1 MPRIEIDI
9 PATLPF
15 RCELDVLIGHINS
28 GNHLGNDAVI
38 GLLNEARFRFLAH
51 CGYQRGASESVKLI
65 NADLAVSY
73 KSEAHYGERIAIE
86 VGISEYLKYGADFV
100 YRITELAS
108 GRLIAVAKTAML
120 LFDYDNKKLV
130 PASAEFHRCLQ
141 QGCRQ

>member
-9 PATLPF
+9 PASLPF

-38 GLLNEARFRFLAH
+38 ALLNEARFRFLDH
-51 CGYQRGASESVKLI
+51 CGYRRGTNDSVQLI

-86 VGISEYLKYGADFV
+86 VGVGECLKYGADFI
-100 YRITELAS
+100 YRISDVAS
-108 GRLIAVAKTAML
+108 GRLVAVAKTAML

-130 PASAEFHRCLQ
+130 PATAEFHRRLQ
-141 QGCRQ
+141 QGKP